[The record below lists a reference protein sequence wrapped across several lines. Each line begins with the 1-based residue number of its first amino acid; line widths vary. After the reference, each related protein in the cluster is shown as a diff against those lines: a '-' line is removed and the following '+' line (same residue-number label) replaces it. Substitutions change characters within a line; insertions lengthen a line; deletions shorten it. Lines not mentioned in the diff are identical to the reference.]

1 MRIKKRYQ
9 KGFTI
14 VNNAVLSNT
23 NLSWK
28 AKGLFAY
35 LWSQNDEWDFYE
47 SEVARHSTDGLS
59 SLKSGLKEL
68 EQQGYLKRQRVRG
81 EQGKFKGNEW
91 VLSDNSMLKPI
102 CEKPICENPI
112 LDNRM
117 LENRTLTSTNNNNT
131 NNNNTNN
138 TNNSATDNRIK
149 VYGISLDT
157 YEKNIYSDESFTIYA
172 QVLPKNA
179 TNKTVYWTSSNPNV
193 ATVDNGVVS
202 AIKTGKTTIYATT
215 QEGGYVASCQVE
227 VEDVTVKEIK
237 ALKNAIE
244 KYGYKVNEH
253 KKYITG
259 SGWNYIYYDS
269 SLDVLIFDIN
279 RGSNTPGVP
288 ETIPNMRATVQN
300 NSWTVIEL
308 YNSYTLSNNDKMEE
322 KYRAEFFSNTYNG
335 NFWGLPFN
343 QTYKSEGF
351 FAGDSVF
358 YRERRGSAAYQYLV
372 KGAKC
377 LQETLKGYNQSF
389 EKIGMKWMQEI

>member
-1 MRIKKRYQ
+1 MEKAKKTLAIILSLFLSIALIPTTGISAAQ
-9 KGFTI
+9 KAKLNKTKATI
-14 VNNAVLSNT
+14 YVGKTVTLKLKNNKNKVKWTSTNREVATVSRKGKVKGKNAGKVTITAKVGKKKYKCKVTVKNKKVNNNSISN
-23 NLSWK
+23 
-28 AKGLFAY
+28 
-35 LWSQNDEWDFYE
+35 
-47 SEVARHSTDGLS
+47 
-59 SLKSGLKEL
+59 
-68 EQQGYLKRQRVRG
+68 
-81 EQGKFKGNEW
+81 
-91 VLSDNSMLKPI
+91 DN
-102 CEKPICENPI
+102 N
-112 LDNRM
+112 
-117 LENRTLTSTNNNNT
+117 TNNNNT
-131 NNNNTNN
+131 NNTNNSTNNN

-157 YEKNIYSDESFTIYA
+157 YEKNIYSDESFTIDA

-215 QEGGYVASCQVE
+215 QEGGYVASCQVK

>member
-1 MRIKKRYQ
+1 MREPKKILSIILTLVLSISMIQITNVSAANKIKINKTKATIYTGKTVTLKLKNNKNKVKWSSSNKKIATVSS
-9 KGFTI
+9 KGKVKGKKTGKVTI
-14 VNNAVLSNT
+14 IAKVGKKKYKCKVTVKNKKVNNNSISN
-23 NLSWK
+23 
-28 AKGLFAY
+28 
-35 LWSQNDEWDFYE
+35 
-47 SEVARHSTDGLS
+47 
-59 SLKSGLKEL
+59 
-68 EQQGYLKRQRVRG
+68 
-81 EQGKFKGNEW
+81 
-91 VLSDNSMLKPI
+91 DN
-102 CEKPICENPI
+102 N
-112 LDNRM
+112 
-117 LENRTLTSTNNNNT
+117 TNNNNT
-131 NNNNTNN
+131 NNTNNSTNNN

-172 QVLPKNA
+172 QVLPQNA